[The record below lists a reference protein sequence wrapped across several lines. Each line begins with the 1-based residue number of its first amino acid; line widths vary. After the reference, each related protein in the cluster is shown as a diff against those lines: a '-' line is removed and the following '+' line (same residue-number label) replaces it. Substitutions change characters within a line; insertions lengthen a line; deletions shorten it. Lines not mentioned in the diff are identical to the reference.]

1 MLDIVTL
8 GDEVLR
14 EKAALISDINEEI
27 AELASKMI
35 EILDT
40 GVGVGLAGPQ
50 VGVKK
55 RIFVTKAPGDIARVF
70 INPEIIFTSQE
81 QGKYEE
87 GCLSIP
93 GIYADVVRPLGISVQ
108 AWNLKGRPFRIDND
122 EFLARIIQHE
132 NDHLNGVLFPD
143 RLKDKQKERVYKLYE
158 KKRKQ

>member
-8 GDEVLR
+8 GDEILR
-14 EKAALISDINEEI
+14 EKAALVTDINEEI
-27 AELASKMI
+27 ADLAAKMI

-40 GVGVGLAGPQ
+40 GIGVGLAGPQ

-93 GIYADVVRPLGISVQ
+93 GIYADVLRPLAVTIQ
-108 AWNLKGRPFRIDND
+108 AWNLNGKPFRIDND
-122 EFLARIIQHE
+122 DFLARIIQHE
-132 NDHLNGVLFPD
+132 NDHLNGILFPD
-143 RLKDKQKERVYKLYE
+143 RLRDKQRERVLKLYE
-158 KKRKQ
+158 KKSRG

>member
-8 GDEVLR
+8 GDKILR
-14 EKAALISDINEEI
+14 EKASLIIDFNEEI
-27 AELASKMI
+27 AELAAKMI

-40 GVGVGLAGPQ
+40 GVGVGLAAPQ
-50 VGVKK
+50 VGFKK

-70 INPEIIFTSQE
+70 INPEIIFTSQD

-93 GIYADVVRPLGISVQ
+93 GVYADVERPLGIIVQ
-108 AWNLKGRPFRIDND
+108 AWNLKGKHFRIEDD
-122 EFLARIIQHE
+122 DFLARIIQHE

-143 RLKDKQKERVYKLYE
+143 RLREKQRERILKIYE
-158 KKRKQ
+158 KKSRI

>member
-1 MLDIVTL
+1 MLDIVTI

-27 AELASKMI
+27 AELAAKMI

-40 GVGVGLAGPQ
+40 GIGVGLAGPQ
-50 VGVKK
+50 VGVRK

-81 QGKYEE
+81 QLKYEE

-93 GIYADVVRPLGISVQ
+93 GVYADVERPLAVTVQ
-108 AWNLKGRPFRIDND
+108 AWNLKGKHFRIEND
-122 EFLARIIQHE
+122 DYLARIIQHE
-132 NDHLNGVLFPD
+132 NDHLNGILFPD
-143 RLKDKQKERVYKLYE
+143 RLQEKKRDRLLKLYE
-158 KKRKQ
+158 KKSKS

>member
-27 AELASKMI
+27 AELAAKMI

-81 QGKYEE
+81 QVKYEE

-93 GIYADVVRPLGISVQ
+93 GVYADVLRPQGITMQ
-108 AWNLKGRPFRIDND
+108 AWNLKGKPFRIEDD
-122 EFLARIIQHE
+122 DYLARIMQHE
-132 NDHLNGVLFPD
+132 YDHLNGVLFPD
-143 RLKDKQKERVYKLYE
+143 RLRDKARDRLLKLYE
-158 KKRKQ
+158 KKSRH

>member
-1 MLDIVTL
+1 MDIVTL
-8 GDEVLR
+8 GDEILR
-14 EKAALISDINEEI
+14 EKAALVTDINEEI
-27 AELASKMI
+27 ADLAAKMI

-40 GVGVGLAGPQ
+40 GIGVGLAGPQ

-93 GIYADVVRPLGISVQ
+93 GIYADVLRPLAVTIQ
-108 AWNLKGRPFRIDND
+108 AWNLNGKPFRIDND
-122 EFLARIIQHE
+122 DFLARIIQHE
-132 NDHLNGVLFPD
+132 NDHLNGILFPD
-143 RLKDKQKERVYKLYE
+143 RLREKQRERVIKLYE
-158 KKRKQ
+158 KKSRG

>member
-8 GDEVLR
+8 GDDVLR
-14 EKAALISDINEEI
+14 EKAALIADINEEI
-27 AELASKMI
+27 ADLAAKMI

-40 GVGVGLAGPQ
+40 GIGVGLAGPQ
-50 VGVKK
+50 VGVSK

-93 GIYADVVRPLGISVQ
+93 GIYAEVIRPLAVSIQ
-108 AWNLKGRPFRIDND
+108 AWNLKGKPFRIDD
-122 EFLARIIQHE
+122 DDYLARIIQHE
-132 NDHLNGVLFPD
+132 NDHLNGILFPD
-143 RLKDKQKERVYKLYE
+143 RLKDKQRERVLKIYE